1 MQRLLERGDGL
12 LALLR
17 LPLRDCQIINNL
29 RCAWKSAPGFG
40 EQFHCAIGV
49 SQSAQKQLRQAQIC
63 PGMVWIDQQALLI
76 IGRYLGEFRFG
87 FVDAIRTLER
97 TRFLVEHLSQ

>member
-1 MQRLLERGDGL
+1 MQRFLESGTAC
-12 LALLR
+12 LALLP
-17 LPLRDCQIINNL
+17 LPLALPGNKQI
-29 RCAWKSAPGFG
+29 SGAPGNRAG
-40 EQFHCAIGV
+40 LRRAISLRDRV
-49 SQSAQKQLRQAQIC
+49 SQRAQEQLRQAQIC

-87 FVDAIRTLER
+87 FLEAIRTLKR